1 MKSLFTLLLL
11 LTGYTAIVWAQPTE
25 PRDFDRLMSLNTN
38 QLIEMGDYY
47 TYAHP
52 IPDSALICL
61 TIAQKRFSEAVSP
74 SEKRN
79 AAKAYVNLWYLY
91 FFHYFDHSKAFDN
104 IEHAREILES
114 LGDEGR
120 IGLPVLYLNYGCM
133 YETLAEQSR
142 EDSLNHKAME
152 YFRKSYR
159 VAREN
164 NNIAVLSMAFSNMIY
179 VSHVQNALSAVEDE
193 YRDFCQAT
201 DTLKD
206 QLTVDYNKKLYQG
219 LKLVDNGQWR
229 EALDVFTNQ
238 LTDYSEEDKQY
249 LRYHIMRSNNIA
261 LCYAKAGDYRR
272 AMEALSHSEQLAK
285 EEGVLDAKLE
295 VYRFMTEYAHEA
307 GNSEVE
313 NRYRSSYLSLKDS
326 LLNYHQ
332 LQSINQLQLMR
343 DLKEIDQRME
353 EVKQRSRKVRQIA
366 ITATVVALII
376 LIFLLWMYRQNRV
389 LRAANRQLYEK
400 SLSLLEKGD
409 RERSR
414 RNEKREEPANSPNE
428 EDSQILQKIIEVM
441 ENNPEIFEP
450 DFTTERL
457 AQIID
462 EKYRTVSRIINETGV
477 ENSSQFINRY
487 RIDEACRRINNVKQY
502 GHLSLEAIA
511 NSVGFRS
518 RSSFGV
524 AFKRATGLT
533 PSEYQKMARS
543 Q

>member
-1 MKSLFTLLLL
+1 MKSLTTFILLLFGL
-11 LTGYTAIVWAQPTE
+11 AAGAVGQPE
-25 PRDFDRLMSLNTN
+25 APRDYNRLMNLSTDQLVELGDDYTN
-38 QLIEMGDYY
+38 RLEK
-47 TYAHP
+47 
-52 IPDSALICL
+52 PDSALICL
-61 TIAQKRFSEAVSP
+61 TIAQKRLSDAVSP
-74 SEKRN
+74 QDRRN
-79 AAKAYVNLWYLY
+79 AAKVYVNLWYLY

-142 EDSLNHKAME
+142 EDSLNLKAME

-159 VAREN
+159 VARQN
-164 NNIAVLSMAFSNMIY
+164 NNIPVLSMAFSNMIY
-179 VSHVQNALSAVEDE
+179 VSHVQNSLSEVEDE

-201 DTLKD
+201 DTLND
-206 QLTVDYNKKLYQG
+206 LLTVEYNLQFYQG

-238 LTDYSEEDKQY
+238 LTGYSEEDKQY

-261 LCYAKAGDYRR
+261 LCYAKAGDYRK
-272 AMEALSHSEQLAK
+272 AMETLSHSEQLATK
-285 EEGVLDAKLE
+285 DGLLDAKLE

-326 LLNYHQ
+326 LINYHQ

-343 DLKEIDQRME
+343 DLKAIDQRME
-353 EVKQRSRKVRQIA
+353 EMKQRSHRERQIV
-366 ITATVVALII
+366 IMVTIVAVII
-376 LIFLLWMYRQNRV
+376 LLFLLWMYRQNRV

-409 RERSR
+409 RERNR
-414 RNEKREEPANSPNE
+414 RNEKREEPASSPSE
-428 EDSQILQKIIEVM
+428 EDNRVLQKIIEVM

-450 DFTTERL
+450 DFTIERL

-487 RIDEACRRINNVKQY
+487 RIDEACRRINDVKQY